1 MRKTR
6 PVNEIFYSL
15 QGEGHNVG
23 RAAVFVRFSGCNL
36 KCPFCDTD
44 HSACRQ
50 MSDEEI
56 LAEVRRYPSDFIVL
70 TGGEPSLFIDEA
82 FVDLLHRNGKQVAI
96 ETNGTI
102 PLPHNLDW
110 VTVSPK
116 DACCPNAPLRL
127 DSADEVKVIYQGA
140 DVEKYRNLIKAG
152 FYYLQPCDMRDRQKN
167 IENLTSCI
175 AYCEAHPHWRLSLQ
189 IHKLIDIK

>member
-6 PVNEIFYSL
+6 PVNDIFYSL

-56 LAEVRRYPSDFIVL
+56 LAEVCRYPSDFIVL
-70 TGGEPSLFIDEA
+70 TGGEPALFIDEA
-82 FVDLLHRNGKQVAI
+82 FVELLHRNEKQVAI

-102 PLPHNLDW
+102 PLPQNLDW

-116 DACCPNAPLRL
+116 DTCCANAPLRL
-127 DSADEVKVIYQGA
+127 NCADEVKVIYQGA
-140 DVEKYRNLIKAG
+140 DVERYRNLIKAD
-152 FYYLQPCDMRDRQKN
+152 FYYLQPCDMFDLQKN
-167 IENLTSCI
+167 KENLTVSI

-189 IHKLIDIK
+189 IHKLIHIK